1 MLTVQERENIGLLL
15 SSPRVLGRIEAGQVS
30 VFLDD
35 VHLLERPTTQE
46 TNIHLSNHSAHT
58 SQNQTNQKGEL
69 SPTPGSRD
77 NHRVLT

>member
-1 MLTVQERENIGLLL
+1 MLTVQEKENISGGLLL

-46 TNIHLSNHSAHT
+46 TSIHLSYHSPQHIP
-58 SQNQTNQKGEL
+58 EL
-69 SPTPGSRD
+69 NRSTQ
-77 NHRVLT
+77 